1 MKHRASPRPIRCA
14 DGAWAADLFP
24 NSRAA
29 AEGGLSCSNPPAG
42 RRSRAEPKGVLGGHR
57 PPGCSERIEGSAA
70 TQTWLEPTL
79 PADLE
84 ELRDALAARI
94 VGQEDTV
101 DCIVRV
107 LARYRAKLAG
117 LERPVAAFLLLGPTG
132 VGKTYTVE
140 ALADLLHGSPKA
152 VLKIHC
158 SEFCS
163 DHELAQMKGAPPGY
177 VGWRECVPL
186 FHEARLKEVRVRS
199 DLALVLFDEVEKA
212 HPTLWDLLLGLL
224 DKGEVVLN
232 DNTRTDFRKTLVFL
246 TGNAGGREVA
256 QALSGGIGFAPG
268 SGNGSFSRIAV
279 RSAERVFSPE
289 FRNRLTATLTYQ
301 PLGWEELLRVCRL
314 ELARLAARLRAREPD
329 WVALQY
335 EAATVEQ
342 IARQGYEAQFGAR
355 HVQRAIERMVEG
367 PLANLLASG
376 AIQPEDSIVICA
388 GRHPGEGLR
397 FRRKQ

>member
-1 MKHRASPRPIRCA
+1 MCPRGHGLRTCLRTPA
-14 DGAWAADLFP
+14 P
-24 NSRAA
+24 A
-29 AEGGLSCSNPPAG
+29 AEGGLSCPNLPAG
-42 RRSRAEPKGVLGGHR
+42 RRSRTEPKEVLGGHWGGHR
-57 PPGCSERIEGSAA
+57 PPGRSARIEGSV
-70 TQTWLEPTL
+70 TTETWLEPTL
-79 PADLE
+79 PPEME
-84 ELRDALAARI
+84 ELRAALLARI
-94 VGQEDTV
+94 VGQEEAV
-101 DCIVRV
+101 DYIVR
-107 LARYRAKLAG
+107 AMSRYRAKLAG

-132 VGKTYTVE
+132 VGKTSTVE

-163 DHELAQMKGAPPGY
+163 DHELARMKGAPPGY

-186 FHEARLKEVRVRS
+186 FHEARLKEVRARS

-256 QALSGGIGFAPG
+256 QALSGGIGFASDRG
-268 SGNGSFSRIAV
+268 SGSFSRIAM

-289 FRNRLTATLTYQ
+289 FRNRLTATIAYQ

-335 EAATVEQ
+335 ETAAVEQ

-355 HVQRAIERMVEG
+355 HIRRAIERLVEE

-376 AIQPEDSIVICA
+376 AIGPEDSIVICA
-388 GRHPGEGLR
+388 GKHSGEGLR